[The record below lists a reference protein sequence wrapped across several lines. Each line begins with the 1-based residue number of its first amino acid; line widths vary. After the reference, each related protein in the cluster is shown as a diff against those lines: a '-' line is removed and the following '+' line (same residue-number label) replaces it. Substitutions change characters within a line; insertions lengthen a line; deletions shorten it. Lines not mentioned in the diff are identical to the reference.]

1 MSIHHHAGAGSPTQR
16 HAGDAARG
24 GRVEDRRRLLCALA
38 ISGLLLLVELVGGIW
53 AGSLSLLADAG
64 HLLADV
70 AALGVA
76 LFACTIATRPATPH
90 KTFGYY
96 RIEILSALFNGV
108 LLIVI
113 AGGVAIAAVGRLG
126 APPLVHTDR
135 LIWIAAIGLAGNLLA
150 IALLLPRARG
160 SLNLR
165 GALAHVAGDTL
176 SSVIVLA
183 GGAVMARTGWYALDP
198 LLSLG
203 IAVVILFGA
212 WRLLREAVDILLE
225 AVPGGL
231 DPEQIANA
239 ITEVPGVGAVHDL
252 HIWSITS
259 GMTALS
265 GHVILDGPAHARSD
279 DVLNHIKEMLRNRFA
294 IEHTTIQVESE
305 SYAEVG
311 EIHS

>member
-1 MSIHHHAGAGSPTQR
+1 MSAHVHG
-16 HAGDAARG
+16 GDHARG
-24 GRVEDRRRLLCALA
+24 SRVEDRRRLVWALG
-38 ISGLLLLVELVGGIW
+38 ISGVLLLVELAGGIW

-76 LFACTIATRPATPH
+76 LFACTIASRPATPH

-113 AGGVAIAAVGRLG
+113 AGGVAIAAAGRLG

-135 LIWIAAIGLAGNLLA
+135 LIWIAAVGLFGNLVA
-150 IALLLPRARG
+150 VALLLPRARG

-165 GALAHVAGDTL
+165 GALAHLAGDTL
-176 SSVIVLA
+176 SSVMVLA

-198 LLSLG
+198 ILSLG

-231 DPEQIANA
+231 DPEQIASA
-239 ITEVPGVGAVHDL
+239 IAQVPGVGAVHDL

-259 GMTALS
+259 GMPALS
-265 GHVILDGPAHARSD
+265 GHVIAARDVEASPDELLNRVKRLLLDRYH
-279 DVLNHIKEMLRNRFA
+279 
-294 IEHTTIQVESE
+294 IEHTTLQVESPE
-305 SYAEVG
+305 YEELGHV
-311 EIHS
+311 H